1 MTPRRTD
8 SSPSPARNSKTT
20 QKPRPLRARSGRRP
34 GDSGTREQILES
46 ALHLFADRGYAR
58 TTIRAIAEDAQV
70 DPALVHHFFDNKEG
84 VFDAAVNSSL
94 SVSSVFDGMVVA
106 APETQ
111 GDPGDTA
118 GSAGDPADGPKQGTS
133 AASWLA
139 RTYLTFWESEDTRYA
154 MTAIYRAGLADSAT
168 ADTLRARV
176 EASTKSWAAQSGYKD
191 GPEADTRAALAS
203 GHLVGLALMRY
214 VLGIHPLATMEFEEF
229 LAWVVPALE
238 LRLSPDLA
246 PQVPEDQGE

>member
-1 MTPRRTD
+1 M
-8 SSPSPARNSKTT
+8 
-20 QKPRPLRARSGRRP
+20 RARSGRRP

-58 TTIRAIAEDAQV
+58 TTIRAIAESAQV

-94 SVSSVFDGMVVA
+94 SVSSVFDGMVVTA
-106 APETQ
+106 SEMEL
-111 GDPGDTA
+111 GPGDVAA
-118 GSAGDPADGPKQGTS
+118 GAAEAADGPDDGTS

-139 RTYLTFWESEDTRYA
+139 RTYLSFWENEDTRYA

-191 GPEADTRAALAS
+191 RPDADTRAALAS

-214 VLGIHPLATMEFEEF
+214 ILGIHPLATMEFEEF

-238 LRLSPDLA
+238 LRLSPQLE
-246 PQVPEDQGE
+246 PQASEHEAE

>member
-1 MTPRRTD
+1 MTPSRTD
-8 SSPSPARNSKTT
+8 GSPTPDRKPSPLRAPGPAAK
-20 QKPRPLRARSGRRP
+20 KPRPLRARSGRRP

-84 VFDAAVNSSL
+84 VFDAAVNSPL
-94 SVSSVFDGMVVA
+94 SVSSIFDEL
-106 APETQ
+106 PPPLE
-111 GDPGDTA
+111 GDTTA
-118 GSAGDPADGPKQGTS
+118 E
-133 AASWLA
+133 ASWLA
-139 RTYLTFWESEDTRYA
+139 RTYLSFWEDDETRYG

-168 ADTLRARV
+168 SATLRARV
-176 EASTKSWAAQSGYKD
+176 EESTAKWAATSGYKD
-191 GPEADTRAALAS
+191 RPDAETRAALAS

-214 VLGIHPLATMEFEEF
+214 VLQVHPLADMEFEEF

-238 LRLSPDLA
+238 LRLSSELEPRRA
-246 PQVPEDQGE
+246 GTQT

>member
-1 MTPRRTD
+1 M
-8 SSPSPARNSKTT
+8 
-20 QKPRPLRARSGRRP
+20 RARSGRRP

-84 VFDAAVNSSL
+84 VFDAAVNSPL
-94 SVSSVFDGMVVA
+94 SVASIFDEMPPPV
-106 APETQ
+106 E
-111 GDPGDTA
+111 GDSTA
-118 GSAGDPADGPKQGTS
+118 E
-133 AASWLA
+133 ASWLA
-139 RTYLTFWESEDTRYA
+139 RTYLSFWESDETRYG

-168 ADTLRARV
+168 SATLRARV
-176 EASTKSWAAQSGYKD
+176 EESTAKWAATSGYKD
-191 GPEADTRAALAS
+191 RPDAETRAALAS

-214 VLGIHPLATMEFEEF
+214 VLEIQPLADMEFEEF

-238 LRLSPDLA
+238 LRLSSELEPRRTRT
-246 PQVPEDQGE
+246 QS